1 MDNSQASIKIS
12 KKAFLS
18 SVIILL
24 VLMIG
29 AGVLTH
35 VIPAGHF
42 ERAVVDGRETVV
54 PNTFAYSDEGGYPV
68 WRWLT
73 APVEVLWSEDAVT
86 VIFIIAF
93 ICIIGGTFTVLEKS
107 GMLRY
112 VMNGLVKRFGRSR
125 YLLMAVL
132 VLFFMLFGSVF
143 GIFEEM
149 VALVPMVILLSYAL
163 GWDSLV
169 GLGMSALAAGFGFSA
184 STLNPF
190 TVGVAQKL
198 AGLAPFSGVGFRLLV
213 FAIFYAVL
221 YLFLLFY
228 AKRLEKDPTRSSVYA
243 EDKAQYGTYTATA
256 HEPLPNEAY
265 LGRSVVIFSST
276 IALVILYIVVGFFVP
291 ALSSLAM
298 PVMAVAFCVGGLCA
312 VRASHYGGHVGRD
325 FLAGLGGIAPSALLI
340 LMAMSVKLII
350 TRGGIMDTILYY
362 VSEKASGMGP
372 QGAVIVMFLLVLM
385 LNFFISAGSA
395 KAFLLMPLLAPLSDM
410 VGVSGQVAVLAF
422 CFGDGFTNMLYP
434 TNALLMIALGLTTV
448 SYPKWFRF
456 TIGLQAV
463 TLVLNVALLLLA
475 VAIGY

>member
-1 MDNSQASIKIS
+1 
-12 KKAFLS
+12 
-18 SVIILL
+18 
-24 VLMIG
+24 
-29 AGVLTH
+29 
-35 VIPAGHF
+35 
-42 ERAVVDGRETVV
+42 
-54 PNTFAYSDEGGYPV
+54 
-68 WRWLT
+68 
-73 APVEVLWSEDAVT
+73 
-86 VIFIIAF
+86 
-93 ICIIGGTFTVLEKS
+93 
-107 GMLRY
+107 
-112 VMNGLVKRFGRSR
+112 
-125 YLLMAVL
+125 
-132 VLFFMLFGSVF
+132 
-143 GIFEEM
+143 
-149 VALVPMVILLSYAL
+149 
-163 GWDSLV
+163 
-169 GLGMSALAAGFGFSA
+169 
-184 STLNPF
+184 
-190 TVGVAQKL
+190 
-198 AGLAPFSGVGFRLLV
+198 
-213 FAIFYAVL
+213 
-221 YLFLLFY
+221 
-228 AKRLEKDPTRSSVYA
+228 
-243 EDKAQYGTYTATA
+243 
-256 HEPLPNEAY
+256 
-265 LGRSVVIFSST
+265 
-276 IALVILYIVVGFFVP
+276 
-291 ALSSLAM
+291 M